1 MARARRRTSSQPGLT
16 VIYWIDIPAQVSA
29 RVGGK
34 TEKVLL
40 SDRFQHAIDRAAAVA
55 EKTETQAYVAEWRRV
70 DRQLADTP
78 TGDSA
83 SQTPPDPATQAATV
97 AAEIEAAYP
106 RDRLEALVKAGGVD
120 QSNPQPDA
128 KEQPS

>member
-1 MARARRRTSSQPGLT
+1 M
-16 VIYWIDIPAQVSA
+16 IYWIDIPAQVTASA
-29 RVGGK
+29 GGT
-34 TEKVLL
+34 TEKILL

-55 EKTETQAYVAEWRRV
+55 DKTETQAYVAEWRRV
-70 DRQLADTP
+70 DRDLASSIPSDGV
-78 TGDSA
+78 GDA
-83 SQTPPDPATQAATV
+83 APDPVAAATTV

-120 QSNPQPDA
+120 QSKPQQDA

>member
-1 MARARRRTSSQPGLT
+1 M
-16 VIYWIDIPAQVSA
+16 IYWIDIPAQVTASA
-29 RVGGK
+29 GGT
-34 TEKVLL
+34 TEKILL

-55 EKTETQAYVAEWRRV
+55 DKTETQAYVAEWRRV
-70 DRQLADTP
+70 ERDLVGGVGSDGA
-78 TGDSA
+78 GGA
-83 SQTPPDPATQAATV
+83 APDPVAEAATV

-120 QSNPQPDA
+120 QSNPQLEV